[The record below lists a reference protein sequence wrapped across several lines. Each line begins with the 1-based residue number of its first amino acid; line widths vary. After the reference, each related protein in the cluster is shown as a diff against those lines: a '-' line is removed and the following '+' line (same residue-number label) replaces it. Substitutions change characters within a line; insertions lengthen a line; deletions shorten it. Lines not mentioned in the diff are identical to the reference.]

1 MKQIPNKNNS
11 IFKRFMRKLC
21 WLLHDLMKWIIE
33 NMLCNY
39 AVDIQSIKE
48 KVQDT
53 QNKADKF
60 EIIEEVVPEIQRK
73 LDELNTV
80 KLNLMMIQDDFTE
93 LVNDINL
100 LYVADKDNNIVIKNI
115 IFDKLKNDGYINE
128 KFQIQE

>member
-11 IFKRFMRKLC
+11 KFKRFMRKLC
-21 WLLHDLMKWIIE
+21 WLLHDLMKWIRE

-60 EIIEEVVPEIQRK
+60 EIIEEVIPEIQRK

-80 KLNLMMIQDDFTE
+80 KLNLMMLQDDFTE